1 MDKYTKFALK
11 IAKKGEDRLMK
22 DFKKFD
28 PSTRGTPKE
37 IKTRYDEILDK
48 ILIRE
53 IEAEFPDHSMLTE
66 ESGWIK
72 KEKDFLWIIDPL
84 DGTGNYMNGNP
95 FFAISIALWIK
106 GKPHC
111 GIIAAPAIGETF
123 VAQKGDGAYFYK
135 NGRRAKASLSKTN
148 DIKKAYLTFCE
159 GGTKQKKRVLNYI
172 NQFYDKA
179 KDMRKLGSA
188 ALECAWVGL
197 GRADAYITP
206 QISLWDIAAGMLF
219 VKEAGGRT
227 MDFELNALEPNGLI
241 KNFDS
246 INLVAANK
254 SLKLSKIKY

>member
-1 MDKYTKFALK
+1 MDKYTEFSQK
-11 IAKKGEDRLMK
+11 IAKKGADTLMK

-37 IKTRYDEILDK
+37 IKTRYDEIVDK
-48 ILIRE
+48 MLIKE
-53 IEAEFPDHSMLTE
+53 IEREFPYHSLLTE

-72 KEKDFLWIIDPL
+72 KDKDFLWIIDPL

-106 GKPHC
+106 GRPHC
-111 GIIAAPAIGETF
+111 GVIEAPAIGETF
-123 VAQKGDGAYFYK
+123 VVQKNAGAYFYK
-135 NGRRAKASLSKTN
+135 NGRKQKTALSKTSE
-148 DIKKAYLTFCE
+148 IKKAYLTFCE
-159 GGTKQKKRVLNYI
+159 GGSKQKKRVLNYL
-172 NQFYDKA
+172 NQYYDKA

-188 ALECAWVGL
+188 ALECAWVGM

-206 QISLWDIAAGMLF
+206 EISLWDIAAGMLF

-227 MDFELNALEPNGLI
+227 INFKLEPLTSVGLLE
-241 KNFDS
+241 NWDS

-254 SLKLSKIKY
+254 SLKLNKIKY